1 MMYCSNCGKEISE
14 GSNFCSNCG
23 FPINESK
30 EVITKVMTC
39 KACGGQLKLD
49 GNEPVLSC
57 PYCGSKELIIEDKDV
72 SIARIQSASELKK
85 EQIRYQYIQ
94 ERYQADDKKKR
105 REEYSKGGNFGS
117 VLIIANLLIVTLLVI
132 NISGLLMHELSPVYL
147 ITFVLLLIQFA
158 LWVYSGYLDKK
169 NFVNDIES
177 REHFKWFGYGLA
189 VMIANIILV
198 YIFSLF

>member
-1 MMYCSNCGKEISE
+1 MYCSNCGKEISE
-14 GSNFCSNCG
+14 GANFCSNCG

-30 EVITKVMTC
+30 EVVTKVMTC
-39 KACGGQLKLD
+39 KTCGGQLKID
-49 GNEPVLSC
+49 GDEPVLSC

-85 EQIRYQYIQ
+85 EQMRYQYIQ

-105 REEYSKGGNFGS
+105 REEYNKGNSFGKM
-117 VLIIANLLIVTLLVI
+117 LHMANLLIVTLLVC
-132 NISGLLMHELSPVYL
+132 NGTGLIDHELSPVYI

-177 REHFKWFGYGLA
+177 REHFKWFGYGLVA
-189 VMIANIILV
+189 MVLNIILF

>member
-1 MMYCSNCGKEISE
+1 MYCTNCGKEISE

-30 EVITKVMTC
+30 EVVTKVMTC
-39 KACGGQLKLD
+39 KTCGGQLKLD
-49 GNEPVLSC
+49 GDEPVLSC
-57 PYCGSKELIIEDKDV
+57 PYCGSKELIIENKDV
-72 SIARIQSASELKK
+72 SIARIQSAIELKK
-85 EQIRYQYIQ
+85 EQMRYQYIQ

-105 REEYSKGGNFGS
+105 REEYRKNDTFGTYLWFGVYFAIFGIMGLTIA
-117 VLIIANLLIVTLLVI
+117 VL
-132 NISGLLMHELSPVYL
+132 GHELSPIYF
-147 ITFVLLLIQFA
+147 ITLLLLIVQA
-158 LWVYSGYLDKK
+158 SLWGYSAYLDKK
-169 NFVNDIES
+169 NFVNNIES